1 MSPTGIYEIRHE
13 GDNIMRGSLSQRT
26 CHLQL
31 TEAGTLQTLHGT
43 EELPGVHASHMEFA
57 SYSHRDAVS
66 NSAYTTQQAFR
77 RRSFSFLPEHEC
89 LYTMSTHHQRG
100 LLAVSSLAMPLWT
113 GRRACHASMGSA
125 SSTTEQ
131 CRQYVSPASG
141 STMQSSQRCASA

>member
-1 MSPTGIYEIRHE
+1 MS
-13 GDNIMRGSLSQRT
+13 GSLPQRT

-43 EELPGVHASHMEFA
+43 EELTGVDASHTEFA
-57 SYSHRDAVS
+57 NSSHRDALS

-113 GRRACHASMGSA
+113 GAENVPAMGAWPRRQAPKPQVGQA
-125 SSTTEQ
+125 STTEQ
-131 CRQYVSPASG
+131 CHQYVAPAPG
-141 STMQSSQRCASA
+141 STMEASQRCASA

>member
-1 MSPTGIYEIRHE
+1 
-13 GDNIMRGSLSQRT
+13 MRGSLSQRT

-57 SYSHRDAVS
+57 SYSHRDAVP

-89 LYTMSTHHQRG
+89 LYTMSTHHPR
-100 LLAVSSLAMPLWT
+100 MPV
-113 GRRACHASMGSA
+113 HDVDA
-125 SSTTEQ
+125 SSTGT
-131 CRQYVSPASG
+131 VSHVFLGNATVDGPACLPCEHG
-141 STMQSSQRCASA
+141 LGVKHH